1 MAAIERSH
9 QEELARQRAQAQ
21 AAEESANAR
30 GARQHA
36 DLQTERLR
44 TASALGELETV
55 REQLESAIADAE
67 RGRERLT
74 EQQRLLTREEEARR
88 ASDASAEDLKVRLS
102 AVKAQLSCIPS
113 LRQQIAQ
120 AEADVNVARAE
131 ILARDESIGVLEA
144 MLARVTGEKLLL
156 QHEIANIEP
165 QLVASRGAEI
175 ELATEVESLQRET
188 VVIQRALERSQAEVG
203 RLETLA
209 AHTAMELKSA
219 AAAYQLE
226 LAQLTGERDDAQQR
240 AKSSREEVDSLK
252 CTLENKVNSLE
263 NAEES
268 FKQLEISHE
277 KLTAETSEQKI
288 QLMELIAD
296 KKHIESE
303 RDRALEGKKRAVE
316 RYDGQEASMRYL
328 QDFVDG
334 HQAELREQVSK
345 VQRKVDALDVD
356 LKAKDI
362 SAMALQSELKWSK
375 CTVQELE
382 TQLKELNAQANNF
395 SEREAALV
403 ARYEYQLEHERR
415 LNASVKHEE
424 KLTETKCKKLA
435 AEQHEVQLEVLNL
448 LTNLKLNELHESVM
462 QMVHATEQQEVMI
475 THLAPFRDSFFDVD
489 VASAALSD
497 VVEPMQEARDA
508 AFEMYMLELD
518 QSRAF
523 EHTDGCLERLCDQLD
538 ALAAQ
543 AGAQLA
549 PLADEAAEADRLL
562 PGFKNRVASL
572 ESELAAL
579 QTEAKKLQVHM
590 EVLEEQHTVALKQV
604 GEKAVAGSAEM
615 RRKHRT
621 QLKQLLALKEMLD
634 DAEYEISQWAVG
646 AIRNSNMT
654 QWRKT
659 QELKKAKNA
668 PALIPAGLESEV
680 SEDSFDNDFHEDDG
694 QAGGT
699 GRAQRR
705 SSLVR
710 DSASIAA
717 AAVAERKNH
726 RAKDG
731 SDLSSVLS
739 GDVSASEGFR
749 SSKMLWNR
757 GASPHTVG
765 SSRGNSSSM
774 GSGRPESP
782 IPPAPE
788 RLDEVNESMA
798 GTASVAGEQAY
809 AMVERDADSRI

>member
-1 MAAIERSH
+1 
-9 QEELARQRAQAQ
+9 
-21 AAEESANAR
+21 
-30 GARQHA
+30 
-36 DLQTERLR
+36 
-44 TASALGELETV
+44 
-55 REQLESAIADAE
+55 
-67 RGRERLT
+67 
-74 EQQRLLTREEEARR
+74 
-88 ASDASAEDLKVRLS
+88 LKVRLS

-120 AEADVNVARAE
+120 AEADVNVACAD
-131 ILARDESIGVLEA
+131 ILARDESIGMLEA

-165 QLVASRGAEI
+165 QLVAKRGAEI

-188 VVIQRALERSQAEVG
+188 VVIQGALERSQAEVG

-209 AHTAMELKSA
+209 AHTATELKSA

-296 KKHIESE
+296 KKQIEAA
-303 RDRALEGKKRAVE
+303 RDRALEGEKRAVE

-328 QDFVDG
+328 QDIVDG
-334 HQAELREQVSK
+334 HQAELREQVNK

-362 SAMALQSELKWSK
+362 SAMALQSELEWSK
-375 CTVQELE
+375 CTIQELE

-403 ARYEYQLEHERR
+403 AGYEYQLEHERR

-424 KLTETKCKKLA
+424 KVTEIKCKKLA

-448 LTNLKLNELHESVM
+448 LTNLKLNGLHESVM

-475 THLAPFRDSFFDVD
+475 THLAPFRDSFFEVD

-497 VVEPMQEARDA
+497 VVEPMQEGRDA

-549 PLADEAAEADRLL
+549 PLADEAAEADRVL
-562 PGFKNRVASL
+562 PGFQNR
-572 ESELAAL
+572 
-579 QTEAKKLQVHM
+579 
-590 EVLEEQHTVALKQV
+590 
-604 GEKAVAGSAEM
+604 
-615 RRKHRT
+615 
-621 QLKQLLALKEMLD
+621 
-634 DAEYEISQWAVG
+634 
-646 AIRNSNMT
+646 
-654 QWRKT
+654 
-659 QELKKAKNA
+659 
-668 PALIPAGLESEV
+668 
-680 SEDSFDNDFHEDDG
+680 
-694 QAGGT
+694 
-699 GRAQRR
+699 
-705 SSLVR
+705 
-710 DSASIAA
+710 
-717 AAVAERKNH
+717 
-726 RAKDG
+726 
-731 SDLSSVLS
+731 
-739 GDVSASEGFR
+739 
-749 SSKMLWNR
+749 
-757 GASPHTVG
+757 
-765 SSRGNSSSM
+765 
-774 GSGRPESP
+774 
-782 IPPAPE
+782 
-788 RLDEVNESMA
+788 
-798 GTASVAGEQAY
+798 
-809 AMVERDADSRI
+809 